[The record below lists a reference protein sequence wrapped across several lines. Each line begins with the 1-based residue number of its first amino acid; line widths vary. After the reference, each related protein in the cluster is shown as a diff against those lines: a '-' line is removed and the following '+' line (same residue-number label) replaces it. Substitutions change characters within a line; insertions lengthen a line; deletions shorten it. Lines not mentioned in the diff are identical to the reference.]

1 MLYKPV
7 PFIYLSWVLPVA
19 PPHLHHCHPPVNW
32 VTGCQLEGAEL
43 CLKGRECGRIRGC
56 VGVEDIFI
64 VFFPTIWQG
73 CVFSVMPLR
82 IISSKYVKWGR
93 EIENTYKSGKDFG
106 KYLSLLL
113 ALTSLTYITLFY
125 LFINSNIH
133 HMCLHHFSANDKS
146 HTTLFTL
153 TTMSLSSYSCAKCPG
168 CLLPTYP
175 TIYFK

>member
-1 MLYKPV
+1 MGTSSGSTPS
-7 PFIYLSWVLPVA
+7 PPLP
-19 PPHLHHCHPPVNW
+19 PS
-32 VTGCQLEGAEL
+32 CQLSDRLPAGGCWTVFDMKSWRE
-43 CLKGRECGRIRGC
+43 KGRECGRIRGC

-64 VFFPTIWQG
+64 VFFPTLWQG

-93 EIENTYKSGKDFG
+93 EIENTYKGGKDFG